1 MAVLLRPHDG
11 CVTDTVV
18 TVRYVQAPQPYA
30 GPGPALFLAGGI
42 TGWWDDHGV
51 PAPWPDDFF
60 DPDSEWRPSTQLVIL
75 NPDEQPF

>member
-1 MAVLLRPHDG
+1 MTAESHREHDLA
-11 CVTDTVV
+11 TL
-18 TVRYVQAPQPYA
+18 A
-30 GPGPALFLAGGI
+30 AGGH